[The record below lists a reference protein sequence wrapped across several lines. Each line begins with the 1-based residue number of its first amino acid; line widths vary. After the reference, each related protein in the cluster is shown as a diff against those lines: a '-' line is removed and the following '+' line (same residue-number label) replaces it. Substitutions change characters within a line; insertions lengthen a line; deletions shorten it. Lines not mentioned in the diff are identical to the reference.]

1 MKAVVASSVCL
12 VLGCVEPPD
21 LGTESQLGNF
31 SGGGGIN
38 ETQGRHQL
46 GQHADLL
53 VPPPTRWNSGSLAVK
68 GATSTQF
75 SLLASDHSCLT
86 ATIGGQTRQCADAAF
101 NGYVFSAAG
110 LSYTIVSSMSV
121 PSSTTSGGSRTGYR
135 LQTAAGVD
143 YCAGGHLAHPV
154 AARLDANGLSESTW
168 SPPSPPTAFSW
179 ACTAFLPSGIR
190 DPALVGDGVLAKAI
204 DWGFRTEQQLHS
216 MTGTPSAPIPGL
228 DLTAAATRMGRADY
242 CHDGVAHTLEGTEI
256 AYLDLVD
263 GNDVPNATGPV
274 ENSPTAQV
282 VAGVAIPVPTD
293 AHYLEA
299 VWTRPSPSAL
309 SGGNLDSAR
318 PLCLSKLRWQS
329 LPLGTRCGTTL
340 SDPRVDADARF
351 CEEWTYEA
359 LASAGGV
366 IANASKRNDAGLW
379 RWRHDS
385 NGDHY
390 STTVGAYN
398 GVKPPIPPAPGYST
412 ATMPLFLGT
421 LLTGP
426 GKLGFEANYAAPSR
440 GVMAEVVSCKK
451 TGGTDWIT
459 TAPSVFALPAG
470 YGDCKSEGWMW
481 TTSPTSAISSALGW
495 DLVPLHV
502 WKKGNEY
509 LTTVATSV
517 VGYTNVATL
526 GWIARP
532 RAW

>member
-1 MKAVVASSVCL
+1 MKAVVASSLCL
-12 VLGCVEPPD
+12 VVGCVEPPD
-21 LGTESQLGNF
+21 LGTESQFGAF

-38 ETQGRHQL
+38 ETQGRAAL
-46 GQHADLL
+46 GQNADPL
-53 VPPPTRWNSGSLAVK
+53 VPPPTRWNSGTLATK

-86 ATIGGQTRQCADAAF
+86 ATIGGLARQCADAAF
-101 NGYVFSAAG
+101 NGYVFSAGG
-110 LSYTIVSSMSV
+110 LSYTIVSSAAV
-121 PSSTTSGGSRTGYR
+121 PSSTTTGGSRTGYR

-143 YCAGGHLAHPV
+143 YCVGGHLAHPV
-154 AARLDANGLSESTW
+154 AARIDVSGISVSTW
-168 SPPSPPTAFSW
+168 SPPSPPTAFTW
-179 ACTAFLPSGIR
+179 ACTGFLPSGTK
-190 DPALVGDGVLAKAI
+190 DPVLVGNGVLAKAI
-204 DWGFRTEQQLHS
+204 DWGFRTEQVLHS
-216 MTGTPSAPIPGL
+216 MTGIPAAPIPGL
-228 DLTAAATRMGRADY
+228 ELAAVATRMGRADY
-242 CHDGVAHTLEGTEI
+242 CHDGVTHTLEGAAI
-256 AYLDLVD
+256 SYLDLVD

-274 ENSPTAQV
+274 ESSPTAQV
-282 VAGVAIPVPTD
+282 ALGVAVPVPTD
-293 AHYLEA
+293 TYYLEA
-299 VWTRPSPSAL
+299 VWTRPSTLA
-309 SGGNLDSAR
+309 GGNTDSAR

-329 LPLGTRCGTTL
+329 LPVGTRCGTTL
-340 SDPRVDADARF
+340 RDPRVDADAKF
-351 CEEWTYEA
+351 CEDWTYEA

-366 IANASKRNDAGLW
+366 IVNASKRNDVGLW

-385 NGDHY
+385 NDDHY
-390 STTVGAYN
+390 TTTVGANN
-398 GVKPPIPPAPGYST
+398 GTKPTTPPAPGYTT
-412 ATMPLFLGT
+412 ATVPLFLGT

-426 GKLGFEANYAAPSR
+426 GKLVFEANYTAPSR

-470 YGDCKSEGWMW
+470 YSDCKSEGWMW
-481 TTSPTSAISSALGW
+481 TTAPSPAIASELGW

-532 RAW
+532 LAW